1 MIVVINDILKLLGP
15 DKKKIPLIVLLFV
28 FGSFFDLLG
37 LSMIV
42 PYISLIMNQESRLE
56 GIFSEYVIRLINIF
70 AIDEYNLILVFSYL
84 ILFLFAIKT
93 ISMLIIN
100 WVIIDFS
107 QKQQIK
113 LRTKLIT
120 GYTNL
125 NYEQYLKN
133 NSAEY
138 IHHIHALTGQFQ
150 MMVMNIFKSLSDIFV
165 ILVIFY
171 LLLIENIYA
180 FSLLLTMI
188 IIFNIIYNIF
198 LRNKVISYG
207 INYNIASENII
218 KLINE
223 IMNGFKEIWIFGCNK
238 YFIDEVILDIKKYAD
253 NYSKYLWIQQSP
265 RYLLEFVMIS
275 FITILVIIYNYI
287 DMNITNLV
295 GTIGLFGV
303 SAFRLAPIVSQLV
316 VTNNS
321 IRFNRDCLKRL
332 TNDLGIIEF
341 NNNIYQ
347 SKGSNILSENNYIFK
362 GIKLINCSF
371 SYKDTTSEILKN
383 IYLEIN
389 AGESVGIV
397 GVTGSGKTTLV
408 NMMIGLLKPNNGK
421 IEVNK
426 KPIEDNLE
434 DWIAHLAYIPQDVF
448 LIDDTLKNNIAI
460 GLHEYK
466 IDDERIKESLR
477 QAQLINF
484 VEKLPNRFNT
494 IIGERGVRLS
504 GGQRQRIALAR
515 AFYHNRPIL
524 ILDESTSALDFST
537 EKELIDELQGLKG
550 RNTVISIA
558 HRKSSLTHCD
568 RIYRINDGELEL
580 VNIK

>member
-1 MIVVINDILKLLGP
+1 MVIVIRDILKLLGS

-70 AIDEYNLILVFSYL
+70 ANDEYNLILVFSYL

-150 MMVMNIFKSLSDIFV
+150 MMLMNIFKSLSDIFV

-188 IIFNIIYNIF
+188 IIFNVIYNIF
-198 LRNKVISYG
+198 LKNKVISYG

-223 IMNGFKEIWIFGCNK
+223 IMNGFKEIWIFGCKK
-238 YFIDEVILDIKKYAD
+238 YFIDEVILDINKYAD

-265 RYLLEFVMIS
+265 RYFLEFVMIS

-287 DMNITNLV
+287 DINITNLV

-347 SKGSNILSENNYIFK
+347 SKGSNILSDDNYIFK
-362 GIKLINCSF
+362 GIKLINCNF
-371 SYKDTTSEILKN
+371 SYKETTREILKN
-383 IYLEIN
+383 INLEIN

-421 IEVNK
+421 IEVNN

-448 LIDDTLKNNIAI
+448 LIDDTLKNNIAL
-460 GLHEYK
+460 GLQEDK
-466 IDDERIKESLR
+466 INDERIKVSLR
-477 QAQLINF
+477 QAQLVNF
-484 VEKLPNRFNT
+484 VEKLPNGFNT

-537 EKELIDELQGLKG
+537 EKELIEELQCLKG

-558 HRKSSLTHCD
+558 HRKSSLAHCD
-568 RIYRINDGELEL
+568 RIYKINEGNLEL